1 MRRPPREAKKSTAAL
16 AVDMAKDQRIRQLEE
31 DLRELRH
38 EHEALTQKFRQLTFQ
53 LQEESKNRSTK
64 D

>member
-1 MRRPPREAKKSTAAL
+1 
-16 AVDMAKDQRIRQLEE
+16 MAKDQRIRQLEE